1 MNKKMAREIV
11 ESLPS
16 LYPLMT
22 ADEEEAIWTVLA
34 TNSNTEND
42 GDCISRQA
50 AIDAFNARLGE
61 LVVGGEENAKSVEM
75 YLNKV
80 IEKIEALPS
89 AQPEQNLD
97 EWCDSC
103 KEYDKE
109 KHSCPRWNKVIKN
122 TVDEL
127 KSAQPEQCEDAVS
140 RQAAI
145 DAIIS
150 FFKLTDYN
158 ESAYAVR
165 TVLGDLPSAQP
176 QRTGKWIPK
185 DGRYYCGQCSG
196 IAPKGIRWDFCPHC
210 GVKMEGT
217 LWK

>member
-42 GDCISRQA
+42 GDCISRQQ

-140 RQAAI
+140 RT
-145 DAIIS
+145 DALK
-150 FFKLTDYN
+150 FKCDCYDSEGHLL
-158 ESAYAVR
+158 YAVPTGYILR
-165 TVLGDLPSAQP
+165 LKPVTPK

-210 GVKMEGT
+210 GVMMR
-217 LWK
+217 

>member
-1 MNKKMAREIV
+1 MNKKQAREIV

-16 LYPLMT
+16 LYPSMT

-34 TNSNTEND
+34 TNSNTENG

-50 AIDAFNARLGE
+50 AIDVFYDLWGTSLTRTVDAI
-61 LVVGGEENAKSVEM
+61 KQ
-75 YLNKV
+75 
-80 IEKIEALPS
+80 LPS

-97 EWCDSC
+97 EWCYSC

-140 RQAAI
+140 RKDYLQALSHLM
-145 DAIIS
+145 D
-150 FFKLTDYN
+150 
-158 ESAYAVR
+158 V
-165 TVLGDLPSAQP
+165 
-176 QRTGKWIPK
+176 
-185 DGRYYCGQCSG
+185 DG
-196 IAPKGIRWDFCPHC
+196 F
-210 GVKMEGT
+210 
-217 LWK
+217 